1 MLTALRSIFL
11 FLFNF
16 HFTSK
21 TIQPWSI
28 SRHRE
33 RDFPDF
39 NSLLF
44 DELHQTFLDFYR
56 SVLFFIVFKSYE
68 FHILTTELP
77 RYLYALIERDKW
89 KREFGG
95 WYDGM
100 EVFVTRPSIRKK
112 KNADSMSRARGVPGN
127 SLTSLRMWVKWIE
140 GVKQENSILRNQA
153 SQSLSTG
160 RFIVFCFRVLL

>member
-1 MLTALRSIFL
+1 MHNGTMLTALRSIFL

-112 KNADSMSRARGVPGN
+112 KNADSMSRARGPRKLVDVIADVSEVNRG
-127 SLTSLRMWVKWIE
+127 
-140 GVKQENSILRNQA
+140 
-153 SQSLSTG
+153 SQTRELYPS
-160 RFIVFCFRVLL
+160 